1 MSSLG
6 LTEFES
12 HGSPAYSQVREI
24 KACEGFCGGRNF
36 LRMRPL
42 VLGMGEKYCDD
53 CKAVVAKPVAP
64 IPEEMLGETT
74 PEKARKRYV
83 RDLEKQ
89 RIRARVRRAAK
100 KAVVDLEA
108 NQRIASLI
116 ADATLYYRNGR
127 VKSSAKAGAA

>member
-24 KACEGFCGGRNF
+24 KACEGYCGGRNF

-42 VLGMGEKYCDD
+42 VLGMGQKYCDD
-53 CKAVVAKPVAP
+53 CKALIAKTPEP
-64 IPEEMLGETT
+64 IAIEMLGETT

-100 KAVVDLEA
+100 KAMVDLEA

-116 ADATLYYRNGR
+116 ADTAKYYRNGN
-127 VKSSAKAGAA
+127 AKRLQP